1 VIVVTDTVAAA
12 RERRDARLAAKD
24 KPRTKMRLRRRM
36 SARRRERSDPAYLRA
51 IHGLPCL
58 VCGKPGEAHHEP
70 PKGMGGG
77 GDWHDRKTVPLCDEH
92 HKAGRDSRHRLG
104 LAAFEAA
111 HGLNLEDEIARLQE
125 AHG

>member
-1 VIVVTDTVAAA
+1 MIVVTDTVAAA
-12 RERRDARLAAKD
+12 RERRDARLAAKA

-77 GDWHDRKTVPLCDEH
+77 GDWHDRKTVPLCDWH
-92 HKAGRDSRHRLG
+92 HKSGQESRHQLG
-104 LAAFEAA
+104 KQGFEAA
-111 HGLNLEDEIARLQE
+111 HGIDLEREIRRLQE